1 MVARQAHGGSNS
13 GDAKVQSV
21 TSQWAPPREP
31 SLALSSLSGVPHCA
45 DHSGDNDCGY
55 VSELAIWM
63 QLSMS
68 GMLCVSVCTG
78 PNVCVFDGGSLVPVY
93 VTLCVRC

>member
-1 MVARQAHGGSNS
+1 MVAATVVMQGVVRHL
-13 GDAKVQSV
+13 SV
-21 TSQWAPPREP
+21 GTPTEP
-31 SLALSSLSGVPHCA
+31 SLALSSLSGVPLCA

-63 QLSMS
+63 QPSTS

-78 PNVCVFDGGSLVPVY
+78 PSVLFSLTLSMCVTRGSLVPVY
-93 VTLCVRC
+93 VTLCARC